1 MTPLEQAFTHELL
14 RRLAAAAALGAA
26 QPRLE
31 ADVRKFGGPA
41 CARRLLDRGRTSDG
55 FAALADA
62 GRLDLSLEALAAE
75 GKYGALFTDDQVN
88 ACFAAL
94 CAAGYY
100 AFGA

>member
-1 MTPLEQAFTHELL
+1 MTALEQAFTGELL
-14 RRLAAAAALGAA
+14 RRMAAAQALGIP

-31 ADVRKFGGPA
+31 AAVRKFGGAA
-41 CARRLLDRGRTSDG
+41 CARRMLDRGQASDG
-55 FAALADA
+55 FEALAAA

-75 GKYGALFTDDQVN
+75 GKYGALFTDGQVN